1 MAMKKLKMGTPA
13 MGITLGLILAALGVL
28 VMLIGFWKVLILV
41 CLFGVGY
48 FIGTID
54 NLGDFVREK
63 ANKIIPDKRAQ
74 PINLKEEIA
83 REQAEIVA
91 GMDEVGHVELRAGA
105 GVLDHPRAG
114 SVDIDEAAALNAA
127 EMQHD
132 ALEALAYQ

>member
-91 GMDEVGHVELRAGA
+91 GMDEKASEKT
-105 GVLDHPRAG
+105 
-114 SVDIDEAAALNAA
+114 E
-127 EMQHD
+127 E
-132 ALEALAYQ
+132 

>member
-1 MAMKKLKMGTPA
+1 MKKLKMGTPA

-63 ANKIIPDKRAQ
+63 ANKIIPDKRAR
-74 PINLKEEIA
+74 PIILKEEIA

-91 GMDEVGHVELRAGA
+91 GMDEKAPEKT
-105 GVLDHPRAG
+105 
-114 SVDIDEAAALNAA
+114 E
-127 EMQHD
+127 E
-132 ALEALAYQ
+132 

>member
-63 ANKIIPDKRAQ
+63 ANKIIPDKHAQ

-91 GMDEVGHVELRAGA
+91 GMDEKASEKT
-105 GVLDHPRAG
+105 
-114 SVDIDEAAALNAA
+114 E
-127 EMQHD
+127 E
-132 ALEALAYQ
+132 

>member
-1 MAMKKLKMGTPA
+1 MKKLKMGTAA
-13 MGITLGLILAALGVL
+13 MGIALGAVLVAAGVL

-83 REQAEIVA
+83 RQQAEIVA
-91 GMDEVGHVELRAGA
+91 GMDEKASEKT
-105 GVLDHPRAG
+105 
-114 SVDIDEAAALNAA
+114 E
-127 EMQHD
+127 E
-132 ALEALAYQ
+132 

>member
-1 MAMKKLKMGTPA
+1 MKKLKMGTPA

-91 GMDEVGHVELRAGA
+91 GMDEKASEKT
-105 GVLDHPRAG
+105 
-114 SVDIDEAAALNAA
+114 E
-127 EMQHD
+127 E
-132 ALEALAYQ
+132 